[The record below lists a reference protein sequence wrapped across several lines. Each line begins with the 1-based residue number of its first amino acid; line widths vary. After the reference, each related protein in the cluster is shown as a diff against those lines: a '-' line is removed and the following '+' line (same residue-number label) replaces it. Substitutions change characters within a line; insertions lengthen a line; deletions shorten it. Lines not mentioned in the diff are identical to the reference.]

1 MSSWASFHDQVRAS
15 VRAFV
20 SGDAE
25 PYKSCWSRGSDCTVL
40 GAFGGV
46 VRGGAE
52 IASRLD
58 WAAAQYR
65 DGRYTRFEVLADVA
79 GADLGYIVHLERVES
94 LDAEGATVVR
104 ERRVTHVARKE
115 QGQWRIV
122 HQHSDP
128 LVEVAPPR

>member
-1 MSSWASFHDQVRAS
+1 MSPWASFRDQVQAS
-15 VRAFV
+15 LEAFI

-25 PYKSCWSRGSDCTVL
+25 PYKRCWSEESDCTVF

-52 IASRLD
+52 IRSRLE

-65 DGRYTRFEVLADVA
+65 DGRYTRFEVLADA
-79 GADLGYIVHLERVES
+79 EGADLGYIVHLERVES
-94 LDAEGATVVR
+94 LGAEGDVIVR
-104 ERRVTHVARKE
+104 ERRVTHVAHKE
-115 QGQWRIV
+115 QGEWRII

-128 LVEVAPPR
+128 LVETASPR